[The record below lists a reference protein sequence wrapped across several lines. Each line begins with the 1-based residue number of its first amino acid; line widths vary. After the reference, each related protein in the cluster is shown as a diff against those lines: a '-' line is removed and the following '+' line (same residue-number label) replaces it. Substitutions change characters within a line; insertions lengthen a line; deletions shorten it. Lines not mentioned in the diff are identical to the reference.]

1 MARIS
6 AEYLGY
12 IESKICVKKFAN
24 VYLTVTSVTHTQKR
38 CWIVS
43 GKYGKMGAGKESERK
58 MRGAGHGEDDKH
70 RMSGF

>member
-24 VYLTVTSVTHTQKR
+24 VYLTVTGMNENRGPS
-38 CWIVS
+38 CFGS
-43 GKYGKMGAGKESERK
+43 GCML
-58 MRGAGHGEDDKH
+58 
-70 RMSGF
+70 